1 MYNTYN
7 DACYTV
13 FIKKK
18 KMFSQT
24 WLKAKKERMALDAR
38 HTKEVQLIGLESN
51 QFGCEDKG
59 KWKGRDRR
67 AQ

>member
-1 MYNTYN
+1 MYNAYN
-7 DACYTV
+7 DACYTA

-38 HTKEVQLIGLESN
+38 QTKECN
-51 QFGCEDKG
+51 
-59 KWKGRDRR
+59 
-67 AQ
+67 